1 MPQISIIIPVYN
13 AGLYIE
19 ACIKS
24 LLNQTFTNCEFIFV
38 NDGSTD
44 SSKIIIESYKEFD
57 KRITLINQQNQGVS
71 IARNN
76 GITIAKGEY
85 IGFVDADDWVEND
98 MYATLFAAINNN
110 NCDIVLCNMSR
121 YFNDIKTNSRYNFP
135 VNEVLKLNYIKQ
147 VLQPYLI
154 KNDDLYSSCNKLFKS
169 EIIKKN
175 SIKFP
180 EGNALSEDNIFNLLY
195 FDKVKRFIYLDYA
208 GYNYR
213 EVTGSATRN
222 IATKDYFKNV
232 LKIYN
237 FNYRSYMN
245 LSISDEEINSLKEEK
260 LINSVV
266 SLLHLYFTPTKSIS
280 FFYRVKYIKKM
291 INNTIVKRIINNN
304 FNKIIENQS
313 RFDKFILIAIKQK
326 SIVKLYLATTY
337 SRYRNK

>member
-13 AGLYIE
+13 AELYLD

-24 LLNQTFTNCEFIFV
+24 LQNQTFTDCEFIFV

-44 SSKIIIESYKEFD
+44 NSKIIIESYKELD
-57 KRITLINQQNQGVS
+57 KRIQLINQKNQGVS

-76 GITIAKGEY
+76 GITIAQGEY

-98 MYATLFAAINNN
+98 MYDTLYNSIKKN

-121 YFNDIKTNSRYNFP
+121 YFNEIKTSSKYNFP
-135 VNEVLKLNYIKQ
+135 SHEVLELEYIKK

-169 EIIKKN
+169 EIIKNN

-195 FDKVKRFIYLDYA
+195 FDKIKRFIYLDYA

-213 EVTGSATRN
+213 EVSGSATRD
-222 IATKDYFKNV
+222 IASKDYFENEI
-232 LKIYN
+232 KIYN
-237 FNYRSYMN
+237 FNYRSFMN

-266 SLLHLYFTPTKSIS
+266 SLLHLYFTPSKSIS

-291 INNTIVKRIINNN
+291 INNTIVTRIINEN
-304 FNKIIENQS
+304 FNRIIENQT
-313 RFDKFILIAIKQK
+313 RFDKFIINAVKQK
-326 SIVKLYLATTY
+326 SILKLYLGTAY